1 MVQVVENLT
10 RLSGRLVAREP
21 HPHRAGW
28 DAAVVHVEEAG
39 PVTGKA
45 DLLSRHKGEDL
56 LVAFRHELLADARP
70 GARLGFRARF
80 GPDGA
85 LAEPHPD
92 EGDLLVRAPGD

>member
-1 MVQVVENLT
+1 VVQVVENLT

-28 DAAVVHVEEAG
+28 DAVVVHVEDAG

-56 LVAFRHELLADARP
+56 PVAFRRELLADARP
-70 GARLGFRARF
+70 GARLTFRARF
-80 GPDGA
+80 SPDGV

-92 EGDLLVRAPGD
+92 EGDLLLHPPGS